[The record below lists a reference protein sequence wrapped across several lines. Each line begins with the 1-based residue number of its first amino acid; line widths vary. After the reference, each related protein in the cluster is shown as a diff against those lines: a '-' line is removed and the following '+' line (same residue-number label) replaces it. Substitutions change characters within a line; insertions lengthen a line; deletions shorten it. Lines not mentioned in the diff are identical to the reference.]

1 MATTARGAK
10 REETEK
16 KMATLVSQKGEKDF
30 TKKGS
35 RRTCA
40 KRSCCGQVLSS
51 SHTHRTY
58 KERGR
63 EKRAGMEKKVE
74 GSRVRDQLQD
84 CQKL

>member
-1 MATTARGAK
+1 MQRG
-10 REETEK
+10 ENEK

-30 TKKGS
+30 TEKGS

-51 SHTHRTY
+51 SRTHHTY
-58 KERGR
+58 KER
-63 EKRAGMEKKVE
+63 EKQAGMEKKVE
-74 GSRVRDQLQD
+74 SSRVRDQLQD